1 MSLFLLSLATKIPAK
16 DGVRFSNDYVLIIN
30 SHTESSSWSNNL
42 ISPVMDNVSATSGLD
57 VFTEHM
63 NMVVLDNENLLS
75 DFQDY
80 LFEKYQAKKPRLLIL
95 LDTSTVLL
103 KEGIKQHWKDIPT
116 ILCAEQ
122 DFIGS
127 PSSYFKKKAL
137 APEERIPLSKFLE
150 CCNLTFLHSPVY
162 TKENVDL
169 MRYVIPNMNKL
180 IFVAD
185 ERYINLHI
193 SWELSE
199 LIKEEYGQIKY
210 EFLSAEKITTDELME
225 KLSYVDNFRTGV
237 LFSSWL
243 QTANVAGNTL
253 LLANSHKIFAANST
267 APLFCLRYSNIKND
281 GMIGGY
287 VFDNDAYINKLLA
300 TITEVLNGTEPRD
313 IPYYCPS
320 RGVPVF
326 NYAMLLQKG
335 LSLDVCPPGSRF
347 IAMPPTFFQENKY
360 LLLTCLLGLV
370 GFIFL
375 LIQQNRIRSL
385 RRVKDAQEKLKN
397 TNDKLAMVL
406 GVANILSWKWD
417 VQSKTIH
424 YDLNKKLEEENSNNI
439 QESYLLT
446 EEQYFGQIADEDCDS
461 IRQAYE
467 SVKEGKVKR
476 INTQYRVNRFNGR
489 FEGVYWVEA
498 HAVVATWDKS
508 GKPRTIIGSLL
519 DITERKRME
528 EALVLEKERAEE
540 SSRLKSAF
548 LANISHEIRTP
559 LNAIVGFS
567 TILLAT
573 EDEEEKQEYIDI
585 IEKNNELLLQLVS
598 DIIDLSKIEAG
609 SLDFNYSDVELN
621 ELMQE
626 LEVTVS
632 PKINQNKVALV
643 FEPGLPVCH
652 LYTDKSRVA
661 QLLLNMLINAA
672 KFTTE
677 GSIRFGY
684 EKRENTLYFYV
695 TDTGCGIPKEKQEAI
710 FKRFVKLDDFSQGT
724 GLGLS
729 ICQVIAQQMGGEIG
743 VESEEGKGST
753 FWFTLPYDSL
763 TAK

>member
-1 MSLFLLSLATKIPAK
+1 
-16 DGVRFSNDYVLIIN
+16 
-30 SHTESSSWSNNL
+30 
-42 ISPVMDNVSATSGLD
+42 
-57 VFTEHM
+57 
-63 NMVVLDNENLLS
+63 
-75 DFQDY
+75 
-80 LFEKYQAKKPRLLIL
+80 
-95 LDTSTVLL
+95 
-103 KEGIKQHWKDIPT
+103 
-116 ILCAEQ
+116 
-122 DFIGS
+122 
-127 PSSYFKKKAL
+127 
-137 APEERIPLSKFLE
+137 
-150 CCNLTFLHSPVY
+150 
-162 TKENVDL
+162 
-169 MRYVIPNMNKL
+169 
-180 IFVAD
+180 
-185 ERYINLHI
+185 
-193 SWELSE
+193 
-199 LIKEEYGQIKY
+199 
-210 EFLSAEKITTDELME
+210 
-225 KLSYVDNFRTGV
+225 
-237 LFSSWL
+237 
-243 QTANVAGNTL
+243 
-253 LLANSHKIFAANST
+253 
-267 APLFCLRYSNIKND
+267 
-281 GMIGGY
+281 
-287 VFDNDAYINKLLA
+287 
-300 TITEVLNGTEPRD
+300 
-313 IPYYCPS
+313 
-320 RGVPVF
+320 
-326 NYAMLLQKG
+326 
-335 LSLDVCPPGSRF
+335 
-347 IAMPPTFFQENKY
+347 
-360 LLLTCLLGLV
+360 
-370 GFIFL
+370 
-375 LIQQNRIRSL
+375 
-385 RRVKDAQEKLKN
+385 
-397 TNDKLAMVL
+397 
-406 GVANILSWKWD
+406 
-417 VQSKTIH
+417 
-424 YDLNKKLEEENSNNI
+424 
-439 QESYLLT
+439 
-446 EEQYFGQIADEDCDS
+446 
-461 IRQAYE
+461 
-467 SVKEGKVKR
+467 
-476 INTQYRVNRFNGR
+476 
-489 FEGVYWVEA
+489 
-498 HAVVATWDKS
+498 
-508 GKPRTIIGSLL
+508 
-519 DITERKRME
+519 ME